1 MENMKENFMTLEKRA
16 LIVWYYQCKKFT
28 PIRISVITK
37 IDIKVIKDIL
47 RENCYEFESEER
59 TQIAME
65 KFQRKMSTNTYGV
78 KAGVS
83 YGRW

>member
-59 TQIAME
+59 TQIATE
-65 KFQRKMSTNTYGV
+65 KFQRKMAVNTYGV
-78 KAGVS
+78 KAGAS

>member
-1 MENMKENFMTLEKRA
+1 MESMKENFMTLEKRA

-59 TQIAME
+59 MLVATE
-65 KFQRKMSTNTYGV
+65 RFQRKMSISTYGV
-78 KAGVS
+78 KAGAS